1 MNLDV
6 DLPTVTPVQAIEGMR
21 RHFQRPF
28 GRTWVGRQLGRAAW
42 PAFRTS
48 LLDGSG
54 AAVAAAQ
61 AVAAA
66 EHRNHRTLLVARWSA
81 ARIHRV
87 VDRAVVNAVT
97 AV

>member
-1 MNLDV
+1 VYLDA

-28 GRTWVGRQLGRAAW
+28 GRSWVGRQLGRAAW
-42 PAFRTS
+42 PAFSTS
-48 LLDGSG
+48 LLAGTG
-54 AAVAAAQ
+54 ATVAAAQ

-66 EHRNHRTLLVARWSA
+66 EHRNHRILLVARWSA

-87 VDRAVVNAVT
+87 VDRAVGDAVT

>member
-1 MNLDV
+1 VNLEV
-6 DLPTVTPVQAIEGMR
+6 DLPRVTPIQAVEGMR

-42 PAFRTS
+42 PAFRTG

-54 AAVAAAQ
+54 ATVAAER

-66 EHRNHRTLLVARWSA
+66 EHRNHRVLLVARWSA
-81 ARIHRV
+81 AKIHRV
-87 VDRAVVNAVT
+87 VDRAVDDAVT